1 MKAFVISEPKTTHI
15 TDIPVPSPGPEE
27 VLLQI
32 RTMGLCGTDLNI
44 YRGTNPLV
52 SYPRI
57 PGHEIGA
64 TIREIGEEVPE
75 QFATGMPVAVYPGTH
90 CGECSACRQGR
101 YNCCRNNQIFGV
113 QREGAFTEYVV
124 VPYNK
129 LYPSASLSPRELAL
143 VEPLAVGVHAAG
155 RAEVQGDEDLVVFG
169 CGMIGLSVIAAATAE
184 GARVIAVDIDRQK
197 LAVAEKAGAAECV
210 DASGTDLH
218 DALRSLTRD
227 EGPLVAVEA
236 VGRPE
241 TFRQAVEEVA
251 FAGRVVYIGYA
262 SRPVEYDT
270 SLFVKKELDIRG
282 SRNSMPVDFEQAIRL
297 LEQGRIPV
305 DAIVTKT
312 VPFDRIGAVLADWD
326 ARPQQVT
333 KIQVQVS

>member
-1 MKAFVISEPKTTHI
+1 MKAFVVDEPKTTR
-15 TDIPVPSPGPEE
+15 TADIPVPSPGPEE
-27 VLLQI
+27 VLLRI

-44 YRGTNPLV
+44 YRGANPLV

-64 TIREIGEEVPE
+64 TIEETGGAVPDE
-75 QFATGMPVAVYPGTH
+75 FAQGMPVAVYPGTH

-124 VPYNK
+124 VPYEK
-129 LYPSASLSPRELAL
+129 LYPSDSLSPRELAL

-155 RAEVQGDEDLVVFG
+155 RAALRGDEDVVIFG
-169 CGMIGLSVIAAATAE
+169 CGMIGLSVIAAAAAE
-184 GARVIAVDIDRQK
+184 GSRVIAVDIDPQK
-197 LAVAEKAGAAECV
+197 LAVAAKAGAAEGV
-210 DASGTDLH
+210 NAADTDVH
-218 DALRSLTRD
+218 EALRSLTGE
-227 EGPLVAVEA
+227 EGPLVAIEA

-251 FAGRVVYIGYA
+251 YAGRVVYIGYA
-262 SRPVEYDT
+262 GRPVEYDT

-282 SRNSMPVDFEQAIRL
+282 SRNSMPVDFENAVRL

-305 DAIVTKT
+305 DDIITKT
-312 VPFDRIGAVLADWD
+312 VPFDQIGAVLAEWD

-333 KIQVQVS
+333 KIQVHVS